1 MDGSPVLIPIERLMD
16 GSLLCIKNASR
27 LAYDA
32 EILFKSRQY
41 SSCILLAVLALEELG
56 KGYMLMFHYEKRQDI
71 TSDIWNRDFKSHK
84 KKLEIIGEAF
94 KKATNNDPAKKEAFE
109 RLSGFLFKM
118 SKIKLE
124 SLYVDWDEEKKQW
137 RYFDDHEADK
147 RKLAQEAIKS
157 NKMLI
162 VSFIENMGDDDDLK
176 LISIG
181 EKRRLLA
188 KGKIC
193 GMCDICG
200 WVMQTAVEC
209 KQHVARS
216 GHRIGDISWHHT

>member
-1 MDGSPVLIPIERLMD
+1 MGGLPVLIPVGKLMD

-27 LAYDA
+27 LACDA
-32 EILFKSRQY
+32 EILFKSKQY

-71 TSDIWNRDFKSHK
+71 TSNIWNRDFKSHK

-109 RLSGFLFKM
+109 KLSGFLFKM

-124 SLYVDWDEEKKQW
+124 SLYVDWDEGQKQW
-137 RYFDDHEADK
+137 SYFDDRETDK

-157 NKMLI
+157 NNKLI

-176 LISIG
+176 LISTG
-181 EKRRLLA
+181 EKRKLLA

-193 GMCDICG
+193 GMCNKCG
-200 WVMQTAVEC
+200 LVMLTAVEC
-209 KQHVARS
+209 RQHVARS
-216 GHRIGDISWHHT
+216 GHRIGDISWHNT

>member
-1 MDGSPVLIPIERLMD
+1 MGSSLVLIPIGKLMD

-27 LAYDA
+27 LACDA
-32 EILFKSRQY
+32 EMLFKSGQY

-56 KGYMLMFHYEKRQDI
+56 KGYMLMFYYGKRQDI
-71 TSDIWNRDFKSHK
+71 TSDIWNKDFKSHK

-94 KKATNNDPAKKEAFE
+94 KKATNYDPAKKEAFE
-109 RLSGFLFKM
+109 RLSGFLLKLL
-118 SKIKLE
+118 KIKAE
-124 SLYVDWDEEKKQW
+124 SLYVDWNNGQKQW

-147 RKLAQEAIKS
+147 KKLAQEAIKS

-176 LISIG
+176 LIGIE

-188 KGKIC
+188 NGKIC
-193 GMCDICG
+193 GMCNICG
-200 WVMQTAVEC
+200 LVMQTAVEC

>member
-1 MDGSPVLIPIERLMD
+1 MDSSPVLIPIGKLMD

-27 LAYDA
+27 LACDA
-32 EILFKSRQY
+32 EMLFKSKQY

-56 KGYMLMFHYEKRQDI
+56 KGYMLMSYYGKKQDI
-71 TSDIWNRDFKSHK
+71 TSDIWNKDFKSHK
-84 KKLEIIGEAF
+84 KKLESIGEAF
-94 KKATNNDPAKKEAFE
+94 KKSSNNDPAKKEAFE
-109 RLSGFLFKM
+109 RLSGFLLRM

-124 SLYVDWDEEKKQW
+124 SLYVDWDKGQKQW

-181 EKRRLLA
+181 KKRRLLA

-200 WVMQTAVEC
+200 LVMLTAAEC

-216 GHRIGDISWHHT
+216 GHRFGDISWHHT